1 MGTYKKMFSVLMFGL
16 YSISCSGQPGSD
28 PPSSEPANPDGQNI
42 QTIDDEIRGF
52 MGRYDVPG
60 LSLAITKDGN
70 LVYAKGYGWADKE
83 MAAKV
88 DTSSTFRIASLS
100 KFITSIGI
108 MTLQEKGALSLGD
121 KVFGQGA
128 ILGTNYGT
136 PPYSEYVRDIT
147 IRDLLQHQLGGWAN
161 SSDDSDPA
169 FERADLMTVGELISW
184 TLDNR
189 PLENPPGTV
198 FDYSNL
204 GYQILGLVIEKLS
217 SHTYAQFIQ
226 KNVLTAAGITN
237 MHIAGGGRAKNEVR
251 YYGQDGRE
259 PFSYGSGVLSRLNSA
274 GGWIASAIDLMR
286 IMVRS
291 DGFNTVPDMLDPST
305 IEMMTTP
312 SDSSNYAFGL
322 YVNSLDNWWHS
333 GSLTGT
339 ETWIVRAHQ
348 GFNWVILMN
357 TKSYDG
363 NFISDLDGLIWP
375 AVYNADTH
383 WPEIDLF

>member
-1 MGTYKKMFSVLMFGL
+1 
-16 YSISCSGQPGSD
+16 Q
-28 PPSSEPANPDGQNI
+28 
-42 QTIDDEIRGF
+42 
-52 MGRYDVPG
+52 
-60 LSLAITKDGN
+60 
-70 LVYAKGYGWADKE
+70 
-83 MAAKV
+83 
-88 DTSSTFRIASLS
+88 
-100 KFITSIGI
+100 
-108 MTLQEKGALSLGD
+108 
-121 KVFGQGA
+121 
-128 ILGTNYGT
+128 
-136 PPYSEYVRDIT
+136 
-147 IRDLLQHQLGGWAN
+147 
-161 SSDDSDPA
+161 
-169 FERADLMTVGELISW
+169 
-184 TLDNR
+184 
-189 PLENPPGTV
+189 ENPHEPV
-198 FDYSNL
+198 LDSSNL
-204 GYQILGLVIEKLS
+204 GYQILCLVFIKLIS
-217 SHTYAQFIQ
+217 YTYAQFIH
-226 KNVLTAAGITN
+226 KNNLTAACITN
-237 MHIAGGGRAKNEVR
+237 MHIPDGCRTQIEER
-251 YYGQDGRE
+251 YYEQYGRE
-259 PFSYGSGVLSRLNSA
+259 PFSYGSVVLSRLNSA

-383 WPEIDLF
+383 WPEID